1 MEKPSLLAN
10 LTKSFLSVGFLLGV
24 AIPLSMVSC
33 SEHYLRSAFH
43 IIRIYRIYVN
53 ESSCMF
59 LHWKVECSQC
69 FDISGWWEPSQ
80 GDFSLGQVCH
90 IPWIWGNR
98 SATYQ
103 WVETSCLFL
112 VCNCHP
118 SIFMS
123 SISFDM
129 PWQTHLHMMFID
141 FMTLYHYSLSK
152 NIRISGFPMS
162 RLSDQ
167 RIHSSLTLPLQVQV
181 PSRGCGSIRRKSAPQ

>member
-1 MEKPSLLAN
+1 
-10 LTKSFLSVGFLLGV
+10 
-24 AIPLSMVSC
+24 MVSC

-43 IIRIYRIYVN
+43 IIHIYRIYVN

-59 LHWKVECSQC
+59 LHWRVECSQC

-80 GDFSLGQVCH
+80 GDFFPWSSLPYPMDLGEK
-90 IPWIWGNR
+90 IG
-98 SATYQ
+98 YQ

-129 PWQTHLHMMFID
+129 PWQTHLHMIFID

-152 NIRISGFPMS
+152 NIRISGFPTS